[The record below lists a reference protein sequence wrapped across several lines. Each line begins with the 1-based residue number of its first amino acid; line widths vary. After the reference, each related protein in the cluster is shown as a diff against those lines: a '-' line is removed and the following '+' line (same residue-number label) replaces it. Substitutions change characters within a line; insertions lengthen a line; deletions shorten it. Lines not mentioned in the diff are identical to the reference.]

1 MYAAFPKGAINDYH
15 ILLIPKNH
23 VESFDKLNGDEKSEC
38 EHAVS

>member
-23 VESFDKLNGDEKSEC
+23 VESFDKLNTNEKFEC
-38 EHAVS
+38 ETAIN